1 MTRERRTVRLLLE
14 RATTDRSSAFS
25 GPLPCTGIHHL
36 AGVTVSSESITDAVF
51 ARTTPTKNIYV
62 TSASQLLSYAANL
75 ATITQS
81 SSTGPAV
88 EKVRPPM
95 PAIPRRDWQHFAVI
109 VFVCAG
115 CATTGRR
122 LPTNERIADILGQQ
136 SAAWNSG
143 DIEEFMQAYWRSP
156 KLTFSSGGRVTRGWK
171 STLDHY
177 RIRYPTRETMG
188 HLTFSNL
195 EVLEL
200 GDTAALV
207 LGRWRL
213 QREAPV
219 GGAFTLIF
227 RRVAGRWVIIHD
239 HTSRD
244 AP

>member
-1 MTRERRTVRLLLE
+1 
-14 RATTDRSSAFS
+14 
-25 GPLPCTGIHHL
+25 
-36 AGVTVSSESITDAVF
+36 
-51 ARTTPTKNIYV
+51 
-62 TSASQLLSYAANL
+62 
-75 ATITQS
+75 
-81 SSTGPAV
+81 
-88 EKVRPPM
+88 M
-95 PAIPRRDWQHFAVI
+95 PAIQQRDWQHFAVI
-109 VFVCAG
+109 VFLCAG

-143 DIEEFMQAYWRSP
+143 DIEEFMQVYWRSP
-156 KLTFSSGGRVTRGWK
+156 ELTFSSGGRVTRGWTA
-171 STLDHY
+171 TLDHY
-177 RIRYPTRETMG
+177 RMRYPTRETMG

-200 GDTAALV
+200 GETAVLV

-219 GGAFTLIF
+219 GGMFTLIF